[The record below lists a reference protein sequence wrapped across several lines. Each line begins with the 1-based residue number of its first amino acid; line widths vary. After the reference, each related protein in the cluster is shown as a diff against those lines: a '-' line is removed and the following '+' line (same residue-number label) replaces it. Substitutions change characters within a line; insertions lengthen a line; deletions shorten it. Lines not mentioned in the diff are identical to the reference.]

1 MSMIS
6 IGLAVF
12 GYVALT
18 KLPLNLLPDMSYPT
32 LTLETSYPGAA
43 PQEVEYLVTRPIEEA
58 VAVIANVKR
67 ISSVSKP
74 ELSQVTMEFEWDRQ
88 MDFAI
93 LDVSKKLDLLRFP
106 EDVEKPRI
114 LRYDPNEDP
123 IVKVS
128 VTGNMPLTELRF
140 FGEEELKK
148 RLESIPGLASV
159 QIQGGLEET
168 VEVRLDEAALKR
180 FNLTIDQVTRRIQ
193 AENIN
198 RAGGSLYER
207 EARYLVR
214 TMNEFET
221 LQDIGETI
229 VSREGD
235 RKIRLSEVAS
245 VERSHKDREEI
256 SRLNGQEGIE
266 LAFFKEGD
274 ANTVMV
280 SRGIKQ
286 RLTELKERF
295 KDDLTFETTYEGA
308 VFIENA
314 IEEVRNNAIVGGLMA
329 ILVLWLFLRN
339 LRSTLIVALSI
350 PISVF
355 VCFFVMMQFGVSLNI
370 MSLGGL
376 ALGIGMLVDS
386 SIVVLESVFAKSQM
400 GLSPL
405 ESAEQGAGEVSG
417 AVVASTLTTVV
428 VFLPIVFVEGVGGQ
442 LFRDLGLTVSFSLLA
457 SLAVSVTLIPTFYAL
472 WQPRR
477 QRSTPVMIQERPA
490 PQFFSQVMVGILRW
504 RVGVLAAAAL
514 LLGATVTL
522 WQSLGINLVPEMT
535 QKDYFL
541 LLELEEGTPILK
553 TNEVAARVENHMM
566 GLAGVERVYTTI
578 GLFDQGVESRK
589 GENLGQLNFTL
600 DLSKGDPEDTLD
612 QIRSFLGEDVNY
624 RLGVPSFFSFKT
636 PIEIELFCDDQT
648 LLEDLTHQLTQ
659 EVAQTGFLKDVQ
671 NSISRGNPEIVIRF
685 KRDMMSK
692 MNLSIGDISQ
702 AIKDKIQ
709 GATPTQ
715 FVRDGRDIDI
725 MVRLHE
731 SDRQNE
737 ENLQNLTVAYRD
749 RKPIFLRSVA
759 ELITTTGPSQLRR
772 IDQRKAAL
780 ITAGIVGEDLGAVT
794 EALAP
799 IIDRVR
805 ATYTQKNQSV
815 QVSLSGQNQ
824 EMEESF
830 GSLFFAIALAVFLVY
845 LVMASQFE
853 SLFHPFLIMFAI
865 PLGLFGGLLGLKLMN
880 LELSVIA
887 MIGLVMLSGIV
898 VNNAIVL
905 IDHIN
910 QRRKHLGED
919 MVTAV
924 IQGAFR
930 RMRPILMT
938 TATTVLGLFPMAL
951 GLGEGAE
958 LRTPLA
964 ITVIGGLSFST
975 LLTLVLMPVLYATF
989 SRETAKALKQWNEKQ
1004 P

>member
-1 MSMIS
+1 
-6 IGLAVF
+6 
-12 GYVALT
+12 
-18 KLPLNLLPDMSYPT
+18 
-32 LTLETSYPGAA
+32 
-43 PQEVEYLVTRPIEEA
+43 
-58 VAVIANVKR
+58 
-67 ISSVSKP
+67 
-74 ELSQVTMEFEWDRQ
+74 
-88 MDFAI
+88 
-93 LDVSKKLDLLRFP
+93 
-106 EDVEKPRI
+106 
-114 LRYDPNEDP
+114 
-123 IVKVS
+123 
-128 VTGNMPLTELRF
+128 
-140 FGEEELKK
+140 
-148 RLESIPGLASV
+148 
-159 QIQGGLEET
+159 
-168 VEVRLDEAALKR
+168 
-180 FNLTIDQVTRRIQ
+180 
-193 AENIN
+193 
-198 RAGGSLYER
+198 
-207 EARYLVR
+207 
-214 TMNEFET
+214 
-221 LQDIGETI
+221 
-229 VSREGD
+229 
-235 RKIRLSEVAS
+235 
-245 VERSHKDREEI
+245 
-256 SRLNGQEGIE
+256 
-266 LAFFKEGD
+266 
-274 ANTVMV
+274 
-280 SRGIKQ
+280 
-286 RLTELKERF
+286 
-295 KDDLTFETTYEGA
+295 
-308 VFIENA
+308 
-314 IEEVRNNAIVGGLMA
+314 
-329 ILVLWLFLRN
+329 
-339 LRSTLIVALSI
+339 
-350 PISVF
+350 
-355 VCFFVMMQFGVSLNI
+355 
-370 MSLGGL
+370 
-376 ALGIGMLVDS
+376 
-386 SIVVLESVFAKSQM
+386 
-400 GLSPL
+400 
-405 ESAEQGAGEVSG
+405 
-417 AVVASTLTTVV
+417 
-428 VFLPIVFVEGVGGQ
+428 
-442 LFRDLGLTVSFSLLA
+442 
-457 SLAVSVTLIPTFYAL
+457 
-472 WQPRR
+472 
-477 QRSTPVMIQERPA
+477 
-490 PQFFSQVMVGILRW
+490 
-504 RVGVLAAAAL
+504 
-514 LLGATVTL
+514 
-522 WQSLGINLVPEMT
+522 
-535 QKDYFL
+535 
-541 LLELEEGTPILK
+541 
-553 TNEVAARVENHMM
+553 
-566 GLAGVERVYTTI
+566 
-578 GLFDQGVESRK
+578 VESRK